1 MPKGNDREETLRKSK
16 KIKAEAVKTAKEDK
30 GASVRCARK
39 QNTSADDGS
48 LFVIPKTGKK

>member
-39 QNTSADDGS
+39 QNTSADGGS